1 MEIPLPVALAVLGAA
16 LLHATWNA
24 LVKSGTDKQLD
35 VVANS
40 AWGGTLALA
49 AALAL
54 PAPARE
60 SWPWIAASAIVH
72 IVYFWALAAAYRW
85 GDMSFSYP
93 IMRGGGPLIVTVAG
107 VLVFGERLPWAET
120 L

>member
-1 MEIPLPVALAVLGAA
+1 MEISLPVALAVLCAA

-49 AALAL
+49 AALVL
-54 PAPARE
+54 PAPAPE
-60 SWPWIAASAIVH
+60 AWPWIAASATVH
-72 IVYFWALAAAYRW
+72 IALAAIARPDS
-85 GDMSFSYP
+85 G
-93 IMRGGGPLIVTVAG
+93 
-107 VLVFGERLPWAET
+107 
-120 L
+120 